1 MHKSKYGS
9 AIVSAALFGA
19 FFCHAV
25 AEEIRV
31 AAASNISVP
40 MQSIAAAFESNTFHK
55 VLLSFG
61 STGKHYAQIRH
72 GAPFDLFFAAD
83 EYSPGRLVSEGLAVP
98 ATRFTY
104 AVGHLVLWSRDKSI
118 VDSEGRVLAEGAFER
133 LAMANPKHAP
143 YGRAAREVLE
153 SLGTWDALQKQIV
166 RGENVAQAFQF
177 VATGNAEIG
186 LIAYSQILRPN
197 REVSGSWWLVPES
210 MYKPIRQQA
219 VLIHDRPAARRFL
232 KFVAEPEPQRILGD
246 FGYGIP
252 LEQSTRNAD

>member
-1 MHKSKYGS
+1 MRNWKYSS
-9 AIVSAALFGA
+9 AIVPGTFFWALFCPA
-19 FFCHAV
+19 F
-25 AEEIRV
+25 AEDIRV
-31 AAASNISVP
+31 AAASNIAVP
-40 MQSIAAAFESNTFHK
+40 MQSIAAAFESNTSHK

-83 EYSPGRLVSEGLAVP
+83 ENSPERLASEGLAVP
-98 ATRFTY
+98 DTLYTY

-118 VDSEGRVLAEGAFER
+118 VDSEGSILAEGAFER

-166 RGENVAQAFQF
+166 RGENVTQAFQF

-186 LIAYSQILRPN
+186 LVAYSQIIRPGQ
-197 REVSGSWWLVPES
+197 EISGSWWLVPDS
-210 MYKPIRQQA
+210 MYNPIRQQA
-219 VLIHDRPAARRFL
+219 VLIHDKPAARRFL
-232 KFVAEPEPQRILGD
+232 EFVAEPEPQRILVD